1 MRLTSDLLA
10 VVVLGYLRRYCWG
23 REAARTQG
31 RIGLDLRDIFLQL
44 TTRDVRDALSDLVL
58 AGWPVGTTAANPAG
72 AFICETR
79 DDYLAAY
86 RNLYVRVRGQARRC
100 RRFRETA
107 RAALSGPASR
117 LARPAWRGSPSG
129 LEPGAV
135 RAVSSPPSA
144 WTPSAWSG
152 PRRQRSG
159 LEPGAVRPGAVRP
172 GAVRAVSG
180 PAWSLERSAPSV
192 LRRPRFAV
200 RRPRFA
206 VRRQRSGLDAVRLE
220 PGAVRLEF

>member
-31 RIGLDLRDIFLQL
+31 RIGLDLRHLGLQL

-107 RAALSGPASR
+107 RAALSGQKVFDFYEAVGTFADLEGAPL
-117 LARPAWRGSPSG
+117 LAGVSA
-129 LEPGAV
+129 GAD
-135 RAVSSPPSA
+135 SPPA
-144 WTPSAWSG
+144 
-152 PRRQRSG
+152 R
-159 LEPGAVRPGAVRP
+159 GAGRTWKENLG
-172 GAVRAVSG
+172 
-180 PAWSLERSAPSV
+180 
-192 LRRPRFAV
+192 
-200 RRPRFA
+200 
-206 VRRQRSGLDAVRLE
+206 
-220 PGAVRLEF
+220 